1 MNFRKS
7 ILLVVISLAI
17 LSGYAAAVCVNQREI
32 AAEVVR
38 LHIRAAS
45 DSAEDQRLKEA
56 VRDRL
61 LKDFFSEELPS
72 DRAQAVTVLFEG
84 LERIEYLARD
94 ELALQGCDAEVRAYL
109 TAEYFDTGYYD
120 GFTLPAG
127 KYTALRV
134 DIGPAEGKNWFC
146 VMYPPV
152 CMPASGLS
160 PAKAFGRFK
169 MVTKEPSKLKIGF
182 KVLEWVGDLKRL
194 LGL

>member
-7 ILLVVISLAI
+7 ILLVLISIAI

-61 LKDFFSEELPS
+61 LKDFFCDGLPKDREEALG
-72 DRAQAVTVLFEG
+72 VLYCG
-84 LERIEYLARD
+84 LERIEELARK
-94 ELALQGCDAEVRAYL
+94 ELAEYGCYADVKVYI
-109 TAEYFDTGYYD
+109 TSEYFATGYYD

-160 PAKAFGRFK
+160 PAKAFGKFK
-169 MVTKEPSKLKIGF
+169 MVTSEPSSLKIGF
-182 KVLEWVGDLKRL
+182 KVLEIVG
-194 LGL
+194 GLRKLFGL